1 MLQAKEKPLEL
12 VDQLQRACEA
22 AFASANFDLDS
33 DEWVKSKHGFGETV
47 DDWIRGVATKEVKT
61 VSETAVSETAVSETA
76 VGKEK
81 SIALTIYAHKKDW
94 RLRLK
99 VHGKNIWV
107 SLDHQPMIPPTPNL
121 LPTSLC
127 APLIVEGHSGR
138 GGAGSDQD
146 CGRVDTHLPSG
157 R

>member
-1 MLQAKEKPLEL
+1 MPVKEKPLEL
-12 VDQLQRACEA
+12 VDHLQRACEA

-33 DEWVKSKHGFGETV
+33 AEWAKSKHGFGETV

-76 VGKEK
+76 VGEK
-81 SIALTIYAHKKDW
+81 KSNALTICSHKKHW

-99 VHGKNIWV
+99 VHGKFIWV

-127 APLIVEGHSGR
+127 APLIVEGHSV
-138 GGAGSDQD
+138 GGEAGSDPH

-157 R
+157 H